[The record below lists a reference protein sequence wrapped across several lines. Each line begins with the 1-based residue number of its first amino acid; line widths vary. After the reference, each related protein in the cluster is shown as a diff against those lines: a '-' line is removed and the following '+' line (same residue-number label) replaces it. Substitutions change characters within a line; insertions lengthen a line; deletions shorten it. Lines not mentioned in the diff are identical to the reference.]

1 MIGIENIIKKY
12 IYKFNIFKNIYYKLD
27 IDLDLAIRIEFLPNY
42 YKQREKYKK
51 NVIKN

>member
-12 IYKFNIFKNIYYKLD
+12 KFNIFKNIYFKLD
-27 IDLDLAIRIEFLPNY
+27 IDLDLAIKFSPNY
-42 YKQREKYKK
+42 YRQRKKNKK